1 MSYSNNRNKDYETVH
16 HLVSRIAHRVY
27 FLKEDERKDFLEI
40 VRRAAVFVGVQLLG
54 WCVMENHFHL
64 LVFLPMPEILAEEE
78 ILRRYGVLKGAAASE
93 NMAKAFADWRTKV
106 CESRVKEWLDGQRRR
121 MYDIG
126 SFMKIVKQWFTEEY
140 NRRNAHKGTLWES
153 TYYDRIVPNTEREL
167 SMCLAYIHLNPI
179 RAAVTDKFDGYLW
192 SSFSAFVKG
201 DPTAVGG
208 MRFVYGNEGSEAE
221 IASRHEYLLEELL
234 ESEKLRR
241 AEEIARKRAVGYEMP
256 VDPLTTEAMVAQC
269 AAHQAEVQKALI
281 ELREARMCAKRRD
294 ERRELTY
301 KGICALLGEY
311 SAMEVHQLAEH
322 LSLGLGMTYRILA
335 EMKKRGMICQEK
347 YGGAWCLSRK

>member
-1 MSYSNNRNKDYETVH
+1 M
-16 HLVSRIAHRVY
+16 
-27 FLKEDERKDFLEI
+27 
-40 VRRAAVFVGVQLLG
+40 
-54 WCVMENHFHL
+54 
-64 LVFLPMPEILAEEE
+64 
-78 ILRRYGVLKGAAASE
+78 KGAAASE
-93 NMAKAFADWRTKV
+93 NMAKAFADWRTKG
-106 CESRVKEWLDGQRRR
+106 CENRVEEWLDGQRRR

-201 DPTAVGG
+201 DATAVGG
-208 MRFVYGNEGSEAE
+208 MRFIYGNEDSETE

-234 ESEKLRR
+234 ESEKLKR
-241 AEEIARKRAVGYEMP
+241 AEEIARKRAVGFEMP
-256 VDPLTTEAMVAQC
+256 ADPLTTEAMVAQR
-269 AAHQAEVQKALI
+269 AAHQAEVQKALV
-281 ELREARMCAKRRD
+281 ELREARMSAKRRD

-311 SAMEVHQLAEH
+311 SAMEVHQLAEQ

-347 YGGAWCLSRK
+347 YGGVWRLSRK